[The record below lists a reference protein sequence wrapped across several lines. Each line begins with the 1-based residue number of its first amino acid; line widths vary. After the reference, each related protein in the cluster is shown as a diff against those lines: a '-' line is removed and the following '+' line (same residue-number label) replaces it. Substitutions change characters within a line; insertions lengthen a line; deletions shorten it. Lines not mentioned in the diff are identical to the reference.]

1 VPVRILFQDPAV
13 VAIDKPSGTIV
24 HRGPRTRDEERPLL
38 SEVRDAI
45 GQRVHPVHRL
55 DRGTSG
61 VLLLALDVEAARR
74 LGEAFAGG
82 GIGKRYLALV
92 RGVPPEGGIIDH
104 AIPRREDG
112 PRVPAVTEY
121 RRLDTV
127 GRYSWVEARPRTGR
141 LHQVRRHL
149 KHISCPIIGDV
160 NYGKGEHNRLF
171 RERYDLHRLAL
182 HAAALT
188 FPHPTTGEPVTVEAP
203 LPDDLAAPLR
213 ALGIAEAHLA

>member
-1 VPVRILFQDPAV
+1 VRILYRDEAV

-24 HRGPRTRDEERPLL
+24 HRGPRTRDEERPIL

-61 VLLLALDVEAARR
+61 VLLLALDVEAARV
-74 LGEAFAGG
+74 LGAAFADGL
-82 GIGKRYLALV
+82 IGKRYRALV
-92 RGVPPEGGIIDH
+92 RGVPPDAGVIDH
-104 AIPRREDG
+104 PIPRREDG
-112 PRVPAVTEY
+112 PRVPAVTEFA
-121 RRLDTV
+121 RLDTV

-171 RERYDLHRLAL
+171 RERYALHRLAL

-188 FPHPTTGEPVTVEAP
+188 FGHPRTGAPTTVEAP
-203 LPDDLAAPLR
+203 LPDDLSGPLR
-213 ALGIAEAHLA
+213 ALGVAEIHLG